1 MTDLFGIHW
10 ASIDNIMYLP
20 IFILFAALAIKN
32 YVRVKNNTDRL
43 VHSDNRKAIFKH
55 FSLTREFFKAFL
67 LCGVLM
73 AIFLA
78 FLQPQWGKRDE
89 QVIQEGR
96 DLLILLDVSRSMLA
110 QDFKPNRLDF
120 AKLKVR
126 TLLSKLTFER
136 VGLIAFSGSAFV
148 QCPLTV
154 DHPTFLM
161 FLDHLDAETISSG
174 TTAID
179 NALTKAMQVFANAQ
193 GRKNKNI
200 ILLTDGEDF
209 SLNLEG
215 VQQQAAEQNIK
226 LFALGIGS
234 PQGAPIPIIDVQGNQ
249 AGHIK
254 DAQGS
259 TVLSILN
266 EKLLREICT
275 TLNGSYFAAGYEDSD
290 LDNLAAIIKKMEKE
304 KISEK
309 KLSFFEDHY
318 PWFLGIA
325 WALLTIEW
333 LL

>member
-1 MTDLFGIHW
+1 MTELFGIHW
-10 ASIDNIMYLP
+10 ASIDNMFYLP
-20 IFILFAALAIKN
+20 LFVLFAVLAIKN
-32 YVRVKNNTDRL
+32 YIRVKKSAAIL
-43 VHSDNRKAIFKH
+43 VHPDHRNAIFKH
-55 FSLTREFFKAFL
+55 FSPTKEFMKVTL
-67 LCGVLM
+67 LCS
-73 AIFLA
+73 AIFIIFLA
-78 FLQPQWGKRDE
+78 LLQPQWGKRDE

-110 QDFKPNRLDF
+110 QDLKPNRLDF
-120 AKLKVR
+120 AKLKIR
-126 TLLSKLTFER
+126 TLLSKLSFER

-179 NALTKAMQVFANAQ
+179 NALTKAMLVFSAAKE
-193 GRKNKNI
+193 RKNKNV

-209 SLNLEG
+209 SLNLEAIKT
-215 VQQQAAEQNIK
+215 QASEQNIK

-234 PQGAPIPIIDVQGNQ
+234 SQGAPIPIIDAMGNQ
-249 AGHIK
+249 AGHIT

-259 TVLSILN
+259 VVISALN
-266 EKLLREICT
+266 EKLLASICT
-275 TLNGSYFAAGYEDSD
+275 TLNGSYLTAGYEDTD
-290 LDNLAAIIKKMEKE
+290 LDQLVSIIKKMEKE
-304 KISEK
+304 KLTEK
-309 KLSFFEDHY
+309 KLSLFEDHY

-325 WALLTIEW
+325 WVLLTIEW